1 METVLAVYKHMSHSY
16 TKIWI
21 HTIFGTKNFDPM
33 IHQQL
38 ESTLYHHIK
47 EHLEKDFESTV
58 CAINGMPDHL
68 HILFRLNPNYSVKD
82 ILKNI
87 KGESSHWVN
96 QGNLTKMK
104 FAWQTGYGAF
114 SVSESIV
121 QKVCRYIENQKEH
134 HRAKTYL
141 EEYEEFMKKHGLPF
155 PGENDTPV
163 SE

>member
-1 METVLAVYKHMSHSY
+1 MSHSY

-21 HTIFGTKNFDPM
+21 HAVFGTKNFEFM
-33 IHQQL
+33 IHQSFEDSL
-38 ESTLYHHIK
+38 HRHIR
-47 EHLEKDFESTV
+47 EHLEKDFESNV
-58 CAINGMPDHL
+58 RAINGMADHL

-96 QGNLTKMK
+96 QGDFTKIK

-114 SVSESIV
+114 SVSESNV
-121 QKVCRYIENQKEH
+121 EKVCRYIRNQKEH
-134 HRAKTYL
+134 HRIKTFL
-141 EEYEEFMKKHGLPF
+141 EEYEEFMRKHGLPYLA
-155 PGENDTPV
+155 ETDKSV